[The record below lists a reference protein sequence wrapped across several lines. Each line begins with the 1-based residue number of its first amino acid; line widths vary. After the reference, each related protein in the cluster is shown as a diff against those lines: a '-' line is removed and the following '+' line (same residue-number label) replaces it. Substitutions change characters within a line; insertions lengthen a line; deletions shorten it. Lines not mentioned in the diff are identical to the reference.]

1 MLRRSSFG
9 VLLTVGLTAASMA
22 EHPDVPPR
30 PAGKPLAIA
39 VAPKGRRFAASVRAA
54 IKSRK
59 FRILEPGA
67 ASPSAPAPG
76 ASAPELPK
84 FVALNLEFA
93 DADSCFALTVDGVY
107 VISRYDRFA
116 DVIVSLK
123 DDKTVDNLFAAPG
136 VVWGEPAGGAV
147 TPPPP
152 PLTPATETARGV
164 PEEII
169 RGGINGLTGKGV
181 IVAVIDTGVDF
192 HHPDFISYDS
202 AGRPTSRLLYFWD
215 TLRIRRPD
223 DELGSAAPVTF
234 PDGTSIGTIYSR
246 DEMTA
251 DLRSGQ
257 SQINDCDTNG
267 HGTACASIAAGN
279 GRAAGGRYTGVA
291 PDADIVAVRVGDA
304 GGTMV
309 SGYMLGPICDWLEKV
324 AGQSPLVISCS
335 FGGIYG
341 GHDGFAIKERQL
353 DTRFPLNRQ
362 GRAICVAAGN
372 ERTDRYHAGLTIAG
386 ADALAQ
392 LNWTCPAA
400 SSMKIYV
407 QTDRTDDLQLTP
419 GDGAKLSD
427 AGLFVHPLT
436 NQVVIE
442 LDLAAGKGNLSVVS
456 KSGQTYRAD
465 AYLEDPEDQFTD
477 VPGNP
482 EKLIGTPGTSA
493 NVITVGSYNWND
505 KFEHDGKVISLADAV
520 DDTKSAMTIGG
531 LSGYSSPGFLRIG
544 DAVKPEIGAPGQYYA
559 AAAPL
564 VLKSVDWARDTSGR
578 YQLFNGT
585 SAATPYTAGIV
596 ALMMQKNPKITLG
609 EIKNAFKT
617 YATTDDFTGPVPN
630 TDWGYGKLD
639 GDAVRRILIGKY
651 AVWVYQLVSGQW
663 VRQDN
668 RTLNTDDPDQ
678 AANYAADVNKVSGWK
693 ATSNAPAK

>member
-1 MLRRSSFG
+1 LFASF
-9 VLLTVGLTAASMA
+9 AAA
-22 EHPDVPPR
+22 AIAAQPAPPSL
-30 PAGKPLAIA
+30 PAGKPLTIP
-39 VAPKGRRFAASVRAA
+39 VAPKGQRFAASDRAA
-54 IKSRK
+54 IKNRK

-67 ASPSAPAPG
+67 APPSAAAPG
-76 ASAPELPK
+76 AAAAVQPK
-84 FVALNLEFA
+84 FAALNLEFA
-93 DADSCFALTVDGVY
+93 DADSCRALQVDGVY

-116 DVIVSLK
+116 DVIVSLE
-123 DDKTVDNLFAAPG
+123 DEKTVDNLFAAPG

-152 PLTPATETARGV
+152 PLTPATEMARGV

-215 TLRIRRPD
+215 TLRVRRPGD
-223 DELGSAAPVTF
+223 GLGSAAPVTF
-234 PDGTSIGTIYSR
+234 PDGTSIGTIYNR

-251 DLRSGQ
+251 DLRNNQ
-257 SQINDCDTNG
+257 PQINDCDTNG

-304 GGTMV
+304 AGTMV
-309 SGYMLGPICDWLEKV
+309 AGYLLGPICDWLEKV

-353 DTRFPLNRQ
+353 DARFPLARQ

-372 ERTDRYHAGLTIAG
+372 ERANRYHAALTIGG
-386 ADALAQ
+386 ADSPAQ
-392 LNWTCPAA
+392 LDWTSPAA
-400 SSMKIYV
+400 SGMKIYV
-407 QTDRTDDLQLTP
+407 QTNSTDDLQVTP
-419 GDGAKLSD
+419 GDGVKLSD
-427 AGLFVHPLT
+427 SGMFVHPLT
-436 NQVVIE
+436 HQVVIE
-442 LDLAAGKGNLSVVS
+442 LDVPAGKGSLSVAS
-456 KSGQTYRAD
+456 KSGQKYRAD
-465 AYLEDPEDQFTD
+465 AYLENPDDRFAE
-477 VPGNP
+477 VPANP
-482 EKLIGTPGTSA
+482 EKQLGTPGSST

-505 KFEHDGKVISLADAV
+505 KFEHAGKVYTLPDSEDN
-520 DDTKSAMTIGG
+520 TKSAMTIGA

-544 DAVKPEIGAPGQYYA
+544 DAVKPEIGAPGQYFA

-564 VLKSVDWARDTSGR
+564 VLKSVDWARDTSGH

-585 SAATPYTAGIV
+585 SAAAPYTAGIV
-596 ALMMQKNPKITLG
+596 ALMMQRNPKITPG

-617 YATTDDFTGPVPN
+617 NATTDDFTGPVPN
-630 TDWGYGKLD
+630 IDWGYGKLD
-639 GDAVRRILIGKY
+639 ADAVRRILVGKY
-651 AVWVYQLVSGQW
+651 AVWVYQNVNGQW
-663 VRQDN
+663 VKQNN
-668 RTLNTDDPDQ
+668 RTLATDDPDQ
-678 AANYAADVNKVSGWK
+678 AANYAAAVNKVNGWK
-693 ATSNAPAK
+693 ATSNAPSK